1 MVNNVDFMDFMRVCF
16 TTKNGTLLELSELEP
31 PRWVDH
37 GQPRDANVAAIAD
50 VACFRTEIMYTITFL
65 TFMSIYIIRLSSMGD
80 FYEYDTNSKPLWKK
94 HADSDDDGLLTLKD
108 MIENPFVFYSPV
120 F

>member
-1 MVNNVDFMDFMRVCF
+1 MRRASSDGIFRRTASSDSIFRRDALQMETSTGFGQRVCF

-50 VACFRTEIMYTITFL
+50 VACFRTEII
-65 TFMSIYIIRLSSMGD
+65 SMGD

-94 HADSDDDGLLTLKD
+94 HVWKD
-108 MIENPFVFYSPV
+108 RAAQDL
-120 F
+120 